1 MNARRF
7 LPILAALIAAI
18 GFVPDL
24 LAAPGA
30 ARANLNPLPSGM
42 IEITPTVA
50 FNHSS
55 TKREGY
61 GNVDTFTQL
70 DFTPTLGICV
80 TNRWEATAGIA
91 IRHLDQNGMN
101 ETGLGFTAGVLYNF
115 PAQGMLVP
123 FVGGGFGALFND
135 GFTFNNTALIAPSLT
150 GGLRVLVGN
159 SGSVNLSLG
168 YQHET
173 DNQVTQN
180 QLLANVGVSLFPWRV
195 R

>member
-1 MNARRF
+1 MSARR
-7 LPILAALIAAI
+7 LAPILAALIVAT
-18 GFVPDL
+18 GFTPD
-24 LAAPGA
+24 AFA
-30 ARANLNPLPSGM
+30 ARAATRASLNPLPAGM
-42 IEITPTVA
+42 IELTPTVA

-61 GNVDTFTQL
+61 GNVDTFTQF
-70 DFTPTLGICV
+70 DFTPTVGICL
-80 TNRWEATAGIA
+80 TNRWEATAGVA

-101 ETGLGFTAGVLYNF
+101 QTGLGFTAGVLYNF
-115 PAQGMLVP
+115 PAQGVMVP
-123 FVGGGFGALFND
+123 FAGGGFGALFND
-135 GFTFNNTALIAPSLT
+135 GFTFNNTALIAPSLI
-150 GGLRVLVGN
+150 GGVRVLVGS

>member
-1 MNARRF
+1 MNARRL

-18 GFVPDL
+18 GFAPDL

-30 ARANLNPLPSGM
+30 ARASLNPLPPGM

-80 TNRWEATAGIA
+80 TNRWEATTGIA